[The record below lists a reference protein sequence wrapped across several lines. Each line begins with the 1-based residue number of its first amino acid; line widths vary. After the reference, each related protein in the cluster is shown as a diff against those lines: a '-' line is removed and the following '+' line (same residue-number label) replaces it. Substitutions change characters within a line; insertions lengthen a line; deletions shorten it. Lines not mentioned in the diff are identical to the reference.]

1 MICWVMSGN
10 GQLTSGMKI
19 IRMLLLPVRYGRIK
33 SLKNLINSAVSF
45 AAARGAVGRRAVVP
59 PAVMGSGQAFRSP
72 ASLVSAVFEFRSE
85 SNPQGCKHLLY
96 YGDEYE

>member
-1 MICWVMSGN
+1 
-10 GQLTSGMKI
+10 
-19 IRMLLLPVRYGRIK
+19 
-33 SLKNLINSAVSF
+33 
-45 AAARGAVGRRAVVP
+45 
-59 PAVMGSGQAFRSP
+59 MGSGQAFRSP